1 MTVYFN
7 ATNTPIPEQRRAA
20 IEACILAAIRESK
33 RALRDDEIRRF
44 VMAQPGFTD
53 IRIDAV
59 TEAMKR
65 LKRAK
70 RVVMIWQ
77 SMRTI
82 PSYGLPVDP
91 ESPFVPHALNAVFAE
106 SIERRVLR
114 SMTWPPMF
122 SI

>member
-1 MTVYFN
+1 MIYFN
-7 ATNTPIPEQRRAA
+7 ATNTPTVRQRQVAV
-20 IEACILAAIRESK
+20 EACILAAIRELK

-65 LKRAK
+65 LKRTK

-91 ESPFVPHALNAVFAE
+91 ESPFVPHALNAVPSE

-114 SMTWPPMF
+114 SMEWPAMF